1 MAHRDLEQGPTPS
14 PFPERAGRG
23 TAEAAEGDAPVEVQQ
38 TAEMVLAKAPPQT
51 LIPALPGSELA
62 PAFPKNPAW
71 QQPNP
76 FWSSTAQ
83 AEHFLRQARPRE
95 LEQYERQSGM
105 GVEEVMGGSEAL
117 GNRQP
122 IGTLEDSGMRTPD
135 GNQARQ
141 APPHEEPQSSEHRA
155 ESVSFENSVNHSRQ
169 SQQTDANQHMSVDMK
184 FVCDMLAELT
194 AQGRAVQR
202 SLGHMDER
210 LLRMEAESASSGS
223 GRTKRAHHGPAG
235 PGELSLA
242 AEKPVNPMRNPD
254 PRDPSFSASFSFQHN
269 PVEGLRKPGD
279 EDEVVRGGVAQ
290 PLNPGSIPQ
299 VSSMLAQAPERYFIG
314 DGPCPAGM
322 RQAGAA
328 RPPVMG
334 DSGRDLVCVGSQVG
348 EGPCRAQTPT
358 LSACGPAG
366 AASQFLVPSTLREAQ
381 ARRSIMSQL
390 SGPAAVLPSGGV
402 WYFFESECGAV
413 RVVVVR

>member
-1 MAHRDLEQGPTPS
+1 MAQRDLEQGPS
-14 PFPERAGRG
+14 PLP
-23 TAEAAEGDAPVEVQQ
+23 AEAAQGNALGEAQQ
-38 TAEMVLAKAPPQT
+38 TAEMVLAKAPPQA
-51 LIPALPGSELA
+51 LVPALPGQDVGLIPKA
-62 PAFPKNPAW
+62 AFPNPSW

-76 FWSSTAQ
+76 FWSQTAP
-83 AEHFLRQARPRE
+83 AEHLLRQARPRE
-95 LEQYERQSGM
+95 LEVYERRAET
-105 GVEEVMGGSEAL
+105 GVVEAMGGPEAL
-117 GNRQP
+117 GNQQP
-122 IGTLEDSGMRTPD
+122 SSLEEVEVRTPD
-135 GNQARQ
+135 RNQGQ
-141 APPHEEPQSSEHRA
+141 APQHEEPQSSEHRA

-194 AQGRAVQR
+194 AQGRVMQR

-366 AASQFLVPSTLREAQ
+366 AASQFLVPSTLREKQ
-381 ARRSIMSQL
+381 AHESIMSQL
-390 SGPAAVLPSGGV
+390 SGPAAVLPSGGGLV
-402 WYFFESECGAV
+402 LL
-413 RVVVVR
+413 